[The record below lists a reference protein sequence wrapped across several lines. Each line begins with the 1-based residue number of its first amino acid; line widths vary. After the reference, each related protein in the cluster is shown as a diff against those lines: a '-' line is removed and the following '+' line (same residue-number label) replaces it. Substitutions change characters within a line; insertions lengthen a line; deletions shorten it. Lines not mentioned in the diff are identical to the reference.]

1 VVLTASREGKGRRK
15 QGRSTHFRGMSA
27 AASEPT
33 RRQWRR
39 RVEETRRHYSGGAKD
54 LPYDSRLFLG
64 AIL

>member
-1 VVLTASREGKGRRK
+1 
-15 QGRSTHFRGMSA
+15 MSA